1 MSTGETADWPAGDD
15 AEYNVIN
22 DVISET
28 QDITHDC

>member
-15 AEYNVIN
+15 AAYHVIN

-28 QDITHDC
+28 HDTTHDC